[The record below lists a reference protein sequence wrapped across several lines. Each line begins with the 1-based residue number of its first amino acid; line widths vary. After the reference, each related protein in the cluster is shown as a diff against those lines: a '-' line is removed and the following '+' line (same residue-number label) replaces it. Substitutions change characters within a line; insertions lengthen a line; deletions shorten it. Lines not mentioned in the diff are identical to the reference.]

1 MASLLKSRRA
11 WAGFAGVGLLLVVA
25 WYASAYPRGMLMA
38 HLDHALG
45 HHEMKVYGLPE
56 PWEEEYA
63 ELLRQRY
70 GVKWNFVAGCVV
82 PEELARYA
90 NGYNAVSRRLLIE
103 KHGKDIFAKCSALAE
118 QQWYDHLTRSDLERL
133 QGTWRMVGGDVLA
146 PEKEEWAVAI
156 KGDEL
161 ILRRR
166 GRQDVTWTI
175 RLDLRRQPAG
185 IDLIAPQDASKT
197 NHATYS
203 LERDQLTICVSRN
216 FNPNTPVERPTRLT
230 TRAKENE
237 NLRGVVMTVYRRQQ
251 P

>member
-1 MASLLKSRRA
+1 MKFSLLKSRRA
-11 WAGFAGVGLLLVVA
+11 WAGFAVVGLLLVVG
-25 WYASAYPRGMLMA
+25 WYVSAYPRGMLMA

-56 PWEEEYA
+56 PWEEAYA

-103 KHGKDIFAKCSALAE
+103 KHGKDIFEECNAVAE
-118 QQWYDHLTRSDLERL
+118 QKWYDDLARSDLERL

-146 PEKEEWAVAI
+146 EWTVTI
-156 KGDEL
+156 KGQEL

-166 GRQDVTWTI
+166 GRPDARWTV
-175 RLDLRRQPAG
+175 RLDLRRHPAG
-185 IDLIAPQDASKT
+185 IDLISPQDASKT
-197 NHATYS
+197 NHAIYR
-203 LERDQLTICVSRN
+203 LAGDRLTICGSRK
-216 FNPNTPVERPTRLT
+216 FGPNTPEERPEQFT
-230 TRAKENE
+230 TRAEENE
-237 NLRGVVMTVYRRQQ
+237 NLRGLVMTVYRRQQ